1 MQYPIKLEHCTWKE
15 IESAI
20 EEGYTTAVIPCAA
33 LEQHGPHL
41 PLNTAA
47 LIAEAL
53 AERVAADLGGAFAA
67 PAVRPGISPQHMDF
81 PGTIS
86 LGDNTFVNLL
96 ADTCLSL
103 ARHGFRYLVL
113 LPVSLH
119 PFAASTMTSIVQER
133 IFEEGLPAA
142 VLSFGDALQR
152 RRWQEDW
159 LAQELGCTAAQA
171 GGQGGLAE
179 TSMLLAL
186 RPDLVRMDQVAPGWL
201 GCADEASEVVLRDG
215 MRRLS
220 PSGVAG
226 DPRAASPE
234 TGAALLDYLGA
245 EMAREIR
252 TTLLCRR

>member
-1 MQYPIKLEHCTWKE
+1 LQYPIQLENCTWKE
-15 IESAI
+15 IERAV
-20 EEGYTTAVIPCAA
+20 EEGCTTAIIPCAA

-41 PLNTAA
+41 PLNTAV

-53 AERVAADLGGAFAA
+53 AGRVALDLENAFAA
-67 PAVRPGISPQHMDF
+67 PVLRPGISPQHMDF

-86 LGDNTFVNLL
+86 LGDNTFINLL

-113 LPVSLH
+113 LPISMH
-119 PFAASTMTSIVQER
+119 PFAVSTVTSIVQER

-152 RRWQEDW
+152 RRWQQEW
-159 LAQELGCTAAQA
+159 LAKELGCTAEQA

-186 RPDLVRMDQVAPGWL
+186 RPDLVRMDQVAPGWM
-201 GCADEASEVVLRDG
+201 GSAEEANAVVLREG
-215 MRRLS
+215 MRSLS

-234 TGAALLDYLGA
+234 TGAALLDYLSA

-252 TTLLCRR
+252 TVLLCRR